1 MRDLGDLLWGLVLPL
16 VLLFVTAVL
25 AVVLSQGWG
34 LPVVLG

>member
-1 MRDLGDLLWGLVLPL
+1 MRVLGDLLWGFVIPL
-16 VLLFVTAVL
+16 VLLVVLTLL